1 MVDSSPTQG
10 RRCICDL
17 ITMAD
22 ETDPLPGKIV
32 EGIRTNSG
40 LQEIAIAEF
49 PEEEGRIHYWGNLYI
64 PKDNEL
70 RLRIIQEHHDT
81 AIAGHLGRAKTFVLL
96 DWR

>member
-1 MVDSSPTQG
+1 MKDSKTWDRWFVKSQNLPELLRLMVDSSPTQG

-49 PEEEGRIHYWGNLYI
+49 PEEEGRIHY
-64 PKDNEL
+64 
-70 RLRIIQEHHDT
+70 
-81 AIAGHLGRAKTFVLL
+81 
-96 DWR
+96 